1 MLILF
6 MHLKDVKIVLCR
18 VAEPGNAGAACRA
31 MKNMGLSE
39 LRLVNN
45 AISRPQDMDQLHAR
59 AVHAQ
64 DIWENTRFYETLS
77 EAVAD
82 CSIVAGTTR
91 RRGGNRKNITMTPRD
106 LAAWFS
112 DHPGPAA
119 VVFGNER
126 TGLEEEELDLC
137 NIASHIP
144 SSDSQPSLNLSH
156 AVQIYAYE
164 LFLALEK
171 QNYVSG
177 EWHAIKQA
185 EIPALVTKITGELE
199 LLGFYRKPG
208 KERQTRFLHDVISR
222 AGLSEREGRYFRDII
237 VKAARMR

>member
-1 MLILF
+1 MLLNE
-6 MHLKDVKIVLCR
+6 VKIILCR

-31 MKNMGLSE
+31 MKNMGLTE

-45 AISRPQDMDQLHAR
+45 DISKPLDMDQLQAR

-64 DIWENTRFYETLS
+64 DIWENARFYNTLT

-91 RRGGNRKNITMTPRD
+91 RRGGNRKNISMNPCD
-106 LAAWFS
+106 LARYFS
-112 DHPGPAA
+112 EHPGPAA

-144 SSDSQPSLNLSH
+144 SSDKQPSLNLSH

-164 LFLALEK
+164 MFLALEK
-171 QNYVSG
+171 QKFVSG
-177 EWHAIKQA
+177 EWHAMKQA
-185 EIPALVTKITGELE
+185 EIPPLVTEITNELE
-199 LLGFYRKPG
+199 LLGIYRKPG
-208 KERQTRFLHDVISR
+208 REKQTRFLRDVISR

-237 VKAARMR
+237 VKAARMRG